1 MCKMYMLCKKIKNK
15 YILINIFC
23 LTSVYI
29 ILLTLLFNV
38 HLVCYPRM
46 ATVLIIL
53 KVGFLNIKVPV
64 FVII

>member
-1 MCKMYMLCKKIKNK
+1 MCKMCMLYKQIENK
-15 YILINIFC
+15 YILIIILS
-23 LTSVYI
+23 LTNVYI

-38 HLVCYPRM
+38 RLMCYPRM

-53 KVGFLNIKVPV
+53 SGFLNINVPV